1 MSLLDAVSN
10 PFGGGS
16 GQGPQTTPQ
25 QARQQLQNDPV
36 GILKRA
42 NLTIPD
48 NMNDPQQ
55 IVMYLF
61 RTGQIG
67 RNGMRVQRK

>member
-1 MSLLDAVSN
+1 MSLLDAASN
-10 PFGGGS
+10 QSKNGA
-16 GQGPQTTPQ
+16 GQGPQITPQ
-25 QARQQLQNDPV
+25 QARQQLQRDPA
-36 GILKRA
+36 GILRQA

-48 NMNDPQQ
+48 GMNDPQQ
-55 IVMYLF
+55 IVVYLF